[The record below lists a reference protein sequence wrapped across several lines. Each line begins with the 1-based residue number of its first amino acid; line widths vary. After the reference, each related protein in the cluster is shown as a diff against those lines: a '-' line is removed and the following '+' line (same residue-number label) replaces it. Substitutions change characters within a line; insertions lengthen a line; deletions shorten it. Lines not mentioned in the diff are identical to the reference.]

1 MFNEVPIHFY
11 LSYFHA
17 LYLVSTL
24 ACIFCIICHL
34 GALGVAHNIQVIR
47 FLANRW
53 LVHSWFMDLNN
64 LLEAIVH
71 YLLIGGMTDYG
82 YRDGFSMVSV
92 LVCMVTHL
100 IEPTM
105 SHNLRLSS
113 NHNLTKLFHYVVS
126 QPWENIELVLKL
138 IVAFT

>member
-1 MFNEVPIHFY
+1 MFNKVLIHFY
-11 LSYFHA
+11 LSYFYA

-24 ACIFCIICHL
+24 ACIFCIVCDL

-71 YLLIGGMTDYG
+71 YLLIGGMTSYG

-92 LVCMVTHL
+92 LICMVTHW

-105 SHNLRLSS
+105 SHDLRLSS
-113 NHNLTKLFHYVVS
+113 SHNLTKLFHYVAS